1 MPHGSSWSEI
11 SDSSPSTS
19 ILRGDTLAQQLH
31 DEPKLSLSQER
42 LDHPNDP
49 EFAADL
55 YPLTDLECALLDEVT
70 R

>member
-1 MPHGSSWSEI
+1 M
-11 SDSSPSTS
+11 
-19 ILRGDTLAQQLH
+19 LRGDTLTPQLH

-55 YPLTDLECALLDEVT
+55 YPLTDLEGALLREVT